1 MKRTVKTVLAAS
13 AVAASLV
20 LPASGASAQGSGPTL
35 YGLTTTNR
43 IVTVNTAFSV
53 FSTNDVAVTGLAAGE
68 QLIGIDRRPNG
79 GVIYGVARA
88 ANGTGRL
95 LTVDPTT
102 GISTPV
108 APLVAAPVGMTPR
121 GGPITL
127 SGTEFG
133 FDFNPM
139 ADALRIVS
147 DTGQNLRVIPSN
159 RAPANLPALVTGD
172 TFTDTPLNADVNP
185 ATGVIA
191 AAYTNNIAAAPST
204 VLYDIDTRRDVLV
217 KQIPPNAGTLVTVG
231 SLRFPVGSVAGFDIV
246 TTNGVDAGY
255 AALTIAGRPFT
266 YLANVDL
273 TTGRAT
279 ITGIAAYPRTLKGL
293 TA

>member
-20 LPASGASAQGSGPTL
+20 LPASGVSAQTSRPTL

-43 IVTVNTAFSV
+43 IVTVSPGSSTFA
-53 FSTNDVAVTGLAAGE
+53 TNDVAVTNLAAGE
-68 QLIGIDRRPNG
+68 QLIGIDRRPIG
-79 GVIYGVARA
+79 GLIHAVAKA

-95 LTVDPTT
+95 LTVDTTT
-102 GISTPV
+102 GVSTNV
-108 APLVAAPVGMTPR
+108 AALVTAPLVAGDPRTP
-121 GGPITL
+121 IVL

-133 FDFNPM
+133 FDFNPQ

-147 DTGQNLRVIPSN
+147 DTGQNLRVIPST
-159 RAPANLPALVTGD
+159 RGAIPLLAGD
-172 TFTDTPLNADVNP
+172 TFTDTPLNVDGNP

-191 AAYTNNIAAAPST
+191 AAYTNNVPMAPST
-204 VLYDIDTRRDVLV
+204 LLFDIDTRRDVLV
-217 KQIPPNAGTLVTVG
+217 KQTPPNDGTLMTVG
-231 SLRFPVGSVAGFDIV
+231 SLRFPLGSVAGFDIV

-266 YLANVDL
+266 YLADIDL
-273 TTGRAT
+273 LTGRAR
-279 ITGIAAYPRTLKGL
+279 ITGIAAYPQTLKGI